1 MSPFKV
7 ESASPIAVA
16 ESRWTGATAL
26 LLYLAAATV
35 LAHVLTGGRYGFQ
48 RDELA
53 TLDDARHL
61 AWGYVA
67 YPPVTPFFGRLSLL
81 LFGTSL
87 AGFRFFAAL
96 AQAVALVLTGLMA
109 RVLGGGRAAQVL
121 AGLAAVPFALGGGAL
136 MQYVSFDYVAWALV
150 AYFALRLLH
159 SGDGRWWLALGA
171 AVGFGMLSK
180 YAMPMLV
187 AGLVLGLLL
196 TPERRQLA
204 RPWIWCGG
212 AVALLVFAPNL
223 VWEARHHFVTLD
235 FLRHIHARD
244 VGEGRARGFL
254 PGQLKLTL
262 FAAPIAL
269 AGLWFYARS
278 PAGRRYRPV
287 AWMYLV
293 PLVLLI
299 VAQGRD
305 YYLAPA
311 YPMLYAAGAVM
322 LMQAWRR
329 LRPAGRWLLGP
340 VLALALALD
349 IAIAVAFTLP
359 IAPPGSPWF
368 WQALKVNG
376 DMHEEIGWP
385 ELVQTVARIRDALPP
400 EQRRGLAILG
410 TNYGEA
416 GAVNLYGPALGLPS
430 AISGVNSFW
439 ARGYGDPPP
448 RAEIVLGLSQSFV
461 RSHFAACRVA
471 AHSWNPYGV
480 ANEETTD
487 HPNIFVCGPP
497 LRGWPAFWRDFRY
510 YG

>member
-1 MSPFKV
+1 
-7 ESASPIAVA
+7 
-16 ESRWTGATAL
+16 
-26 LLYLAAATV
+26 
-35 LAHVLTGGRYGFQ
+35 
-48 RDELA
+48 
-53 TLDDARHL
+53 
-61 AWGYVA
+61 
-67 YPPVTPFFGRLSLL
+67 
-81 LFGTSL
+81 
-87 AGFRFFAAL
+87 
-96 AQAVALVLTGLMA
+96 
-109 RVLGGGRAAQVL
+109 
-121 AGLAAVPFALGGGAL
+121 
-136 MQYVSFDYVAWALV
+136 
-150 AYFALRLLH
+150 
-159 SGDGRWWLALGA
+159 
-171 AVGFGMLSK
+171 
-180 YAMPMLV
+180 
-187 AGLVLGLLL
+187 
-196 TPERRQLA
+196 
-204 RPWIWCGG
+204 
-212 AVALLVFAPNL
+212 
-223 VWEARHHFVTLD
+223 
-235 FLRHIHARD
+235 HIHARD